1 MEARLELKLSQKL
14 IMTPQLQ
21 QAIKLL
27 QLSRLELVQSVS
39 QELVENPV
47 LEELPPE
54 AEGSEATPEGEEPT
68 YSETTPQEAPAEAP
82 PERDG
87 EQELKSDLEL
97 GPQWDEYLN
106 EMGDGRDFGY
116 AESDD
121 KELPSY
127 DQTLTRLPSLADHL
141 RWQLHLTSSDPNI
154 VEGGEWIIGNLDDDG
169 YLRAGLD
176 EISQQSGIGLPIIS
190 QALILIQGFDPMGVG
205 AR

>member
-1 MEARLELKLSQKL
+1 MEARLELKLQQKL

-47 LEELPPE
+47 LEEMPPE
-54 AEGSEATPEGEEPT
+54 AEGSEATPEGEDTT
-68 YSETTPQEAPAEAP
+68 YSETSPQEDAPAAAP
-82 PERDG
+82 SGQEG

-116 AESDD
+116 
-121 KELPSY
+121 
-127 DQTLTRLPSLADHL
+127 
-141 RWQLHLTSSDPNI
+141 
-154 VEGGEWIIGNLDDDG
+154 
-169 YLRAGLD
+169 
-176 EISQQSGIGLPIIS
+176 
-190 QALILIQGFDPMGVG
+190 
-205 AR
+205 